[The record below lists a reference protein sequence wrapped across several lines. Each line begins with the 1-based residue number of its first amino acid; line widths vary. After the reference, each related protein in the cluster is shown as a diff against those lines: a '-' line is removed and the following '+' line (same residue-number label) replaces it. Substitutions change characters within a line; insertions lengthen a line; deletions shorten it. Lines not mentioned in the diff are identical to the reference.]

1 MIRGP
6 KVKMTLSRYTA
17 VSDGGGSSTK
27 TWTDVATIKGVLTF
41 IWADE
46 QVRADRESLQNRYQ
60 FWCKYK
66 SSYAI
71 TSKDEMTLEGTDQ
84 RYRVVYADN
93 VLEKNKIYKIDLVQ
107 TR

>member
-6 KVKMTLSRYTA
+6 KVSMVLHRYTS
-17 VSDGGGSSTK
+17 VSDGGGSFTK
-27 TWTDVATIKGVLTF
+27 TWTEVATIKGVLTF
-41 IWADE
+41 IYSDE
-46 QVRADRESLQNRYQ
+46 QVRADREALQNQYQ

-71 TSKDEMTLEGTDQ
+71 TSKDEMSLPGTTQ
-84 RYRVVYADN
+84 RYRVIYADN
-93 VLEKNKIYKIDLVQ
+93 ILEMGKRYKINLVQ